1 MFMFSIPEQMRMKNL
16 VTDETFSFKVNR
28 WMSRNEEDKDVWR
41 ELPVVSPGKQPLPG
55 TDDVTSLKLSVLLYA
70 SLLILVHA
78 MCVYVICSAAVRG
91 GGVHRK

>member
-1 MFMFSIPEQMRMKNL
+1 MSMSSIPAQMKMKNL

-55 TDDVTSLKLSVLLYA
+55 TDDVMSLKLSVLLY
-70 SLLILVHA
+70 SCLSNLLHA
-78 MCVYVICSAAVRG
+78 MRVIVVCSAAVRG